1 MKTYKAKSSANRA
14 AKTMVVKYPEIVS
27 FNVEEIDGEW
37 SINIKVEN
45 EKYNKDLLKIANHI
59 EPVTITKETKK
70 AKKKTKR
77 VYENSSSAPSPCSLV
92 WSIAEEMGTEAK
104 RKDVLAR
111 CVEEGVAFYTAR
123 TQYQKYKEALR
134 GDIK

>member
-1 MKTYKAKSSANRA
+1 MKTYKAKSSVKRA
-14 AKTMVVKYPEIVS
+14 IVKQFGTKVFEEGTVVQ
-27 FNVEEIDGEW
+27 
-37 SINIKVEN
+37 
-45 EKYNKDLLKIANHI
+45 NKDETWSFIPKIDKVKE
-59 EPVTITKETKK
+59 EPKKTKK